1 METDKLSSPQLY
13 KFILHI
19 FRFIEL
25 RLHCLIEGNASTTE
39 NTSKRNYLNR
49 ELFFILAIL
58 AFFSFSAIS
67 FFFTCV
73 FSIQFRSF
81 FFST

>member
-19 FRFIEL
+19 LRFIEL
-25 RLHCLIEGNASTTE
+25 KLHCLIEGNASTTE
-39 NTSKRNYLNR
+39 QTSNKNYWNK
-49 ELFFILAIL
+49 ELVFIFLARSFLAIN
-58 AFFSFSAIS
+58 S
-67 FFFTCV
+67 FFTCG